1 MTCVT
6 RYILSNVTEMH
17 RCCRAWTW
25 SQLTPFVADIVHNFS
40 CWNFLLFSFYAFET
54 SCCILTIISGSTF
67 VLYLLTPSIVLS
79 GIIMLSAESKT
90 QSIFLIFILFF
101 YYIILYYIIF
111 YFIFFILLFF
121 IIYIFIFHSK
131 MIHRVQSVLFLWFS
145 QDHMMHSL
153 SWYPV
158 GCLST
163 AACFE
168 GPLETGLIWM

>member
-1 MTCVT
+1 MEKDDKGSTMIWMGVSGWMSLLVPAYPGCPG
-6 RYILSNVTEMH
+6 S
-17 RCCRAWTW
+17 RAIKR
-25 SQLTPFVADIVHNFS
+25 SLL
-40 CWNFLLFSFYAFET
+40 LLFCSFYAFET
-54 SCCILTIISGSTF
+54 SCYILTIISGSTF

-101 YYIILYYIIF
+101 YYIILYYFIILF
-111 YFIFFILLFF
+111 YFILLFF

-131 MIHRVQSVLFLWFS
+131 IIHRVYLVLFLWFI